1 MAVTGKIFGIN
12 GPVVYIKGNEGFK
25 IAEMVYVGPQR
36 LVGEVISLE
45 KEMTTIQVYEETTG
59 LKPGDIVTG
68 SGGALSVTLAPG
80 IITNIFDGIERPLEK
95 IAEHSG
101 SYIDRGFNID
111 SLDTTKKWDVKI
123 TVKKDKYQEV
133 LKCFPEAEIRDF
145 VEGDE
150 FNLFKLKFKNAM
162 IIDSE

>member
-1 MAVTGKIFGIN
+1 MKSKLFEQVLEECHFANLPSKYDEPMKEASKSIGFYFDKVGKDCF
-12 GPVVYIKGNEGFK
+12 
-25 IAEMVYVGPQR
+25 
-36 LVGEVISLE
+36 
-45 KEMTTIQVYEETTG
+45 
-59 LKPGDIVTG
+59 
-68 SGGALSVTLAPG
+68 
-80 IITNIFDGIERPLEK
+80 
-95 IAEHSG
+95 
-101 SYIDRGFNID
+101 
-111 SLDTTKKWDVKI
+111 KI